1 MDYWDSSGVH
11 THTQAHSVGSMA
23 FAGTMGGEITEL
35 SPFIMLQNKRGY
47 MAA

>member
-11 THTQAHSVGSMA
+11 TQTHTHSVGSMA